1 MKVKYDI
8 ENDIVYI
15 CLTESPV
22 AESDENKHGVI
33 IDYAEDGSIVGIEI
47 LHASKKQIHPEK
59 IEYIAA

>member
-15 CLTESPV
+15 RLSESPV
-22 AESDENKHGVI
+22 SESDENKHGVI

-47 LHASKKQIHPEK
+47 LQASKKQIQPEK
-59 IEYIAA
+59 IEYIAS